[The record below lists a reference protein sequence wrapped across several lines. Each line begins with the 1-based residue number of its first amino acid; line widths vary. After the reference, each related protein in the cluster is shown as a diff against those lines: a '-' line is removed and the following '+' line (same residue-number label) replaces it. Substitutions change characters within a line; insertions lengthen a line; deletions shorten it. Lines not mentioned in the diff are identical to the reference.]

1 MGKPA
6 SKMKYLGNED
16 KHNLDDYYRS
26 DFVLKTQLAPP
37 MYEACP
43 VCHSD
48 LVRLRGKQVECP
60 MCYMKGS
67 IEVKDG
73 IPSFICDP
81 VNRPS
86 PYAGEAGYKRHNT
99 DGIIMANKLVQEKKQ
114 EIKEKMEKYQAGIPA
129 TKPPSKK

>member
-1 MGKPA
+1 
-6 SKMKYLGNED
+6 MKYLGNED

-26 DFVLKTQLAPP
+26 DFDLTTQLAPP

-60 MCYMKGS
+60 ICCIKGS

-73 IPSFICDP
+73 VPSFICDP
-81 VNRPS
+81 IGRPS
-86 PYAGEAGYKRHNT
+86 PYAGAAGRRRHDT
-99 DGIIMANKLVQEKKQ
+99 DGIFMHNKLVIEKKQ
-114 EIKEKMEKYQAGIPA
+114 EIKEKMEEYQLDIPA
-129 TKPPSKK
+129 TKPPALKAKSK